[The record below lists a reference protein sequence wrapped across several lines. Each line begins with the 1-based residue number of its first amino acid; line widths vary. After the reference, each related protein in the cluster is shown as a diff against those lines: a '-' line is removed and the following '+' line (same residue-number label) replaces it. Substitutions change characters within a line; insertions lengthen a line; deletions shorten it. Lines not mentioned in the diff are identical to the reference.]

1 VWYRYSKNN
10 LRKIIAQKL
19 DDILRMREL
28 NKAVPQGLGEAKK
41 RYIEQAIALDPGIN
55 KEELEELWGNY
66 VSELRQYPSFSDAQ
80 YEDFDTWRSKNSPE
94 QIEQIVLEKDP
105 KFIVSLQKKF
115 EEHPEETDFETYKA
129 RKLEE
134 KARDIYNSQ
143 KDLSVMS
150 SQFGMSGESANPL
163 SAYNEAKKQFAEMVA
178 EEYKAMI
185 PETTPSG
192 SQTVTLFIGYPGAGK
207 SRYIEPGGGDNDNP
221 VRMTNYGILVDP
233 DEYQRDL
240 VGYQGG
246 AGSQNTLI
254 YAVSVV
260 KPKIQE
266 EALRKGN
273 DVVVPMVG
281 GSPDLILNEAVR
293 NLIEGY
299 NVKVVIVPTDLATS
313 HQRSLGRAG
322 EEGNRL
328 IMPTV
333 GGGNPAEAFELT
345 EQIVRNGSPDFT
357 DLFSKKLFTKLGY
370 TPAQI
375 KKLPDEEKRAMR
387 DRYAQMM
394 SFEVAK

>member
-1 VWYRYSKNN
+1 
-10 LRKIIAQKL
+10 
-19 DDILRMREL
+19 MREL

-150 SQFGMSGESANPL
+150 SQFGMAGESTNPL

-185 PETTPSG
+185 PESTPSG
-192 SQTVTLFIGYPGAGK
+192 SQTVTLFIGFT
-207 SRYIEPGGGDNDNP
+207 GGW
-221 VRMTNYGILVDP
+221 
-233 DEYQRDL
+233 Q
-240 VGYQGG
+240 
-246 AGSQNTLI
+246 
-254 YAVSVV
+254 V
-260 KPKIQE
+260 KI
-266 EALRKGN
+266 
-273 DVVVPMVG
+273 
-281 GSPDLILNEAVR
+281 
-293 NLIEGY
+293 
-299 NVKVVIVPTDLATS
+299 
-313 HQRSLGRAG
+313 H
-322 EEGNRL
+322 
-328 IMPTV
+328 
-333 GGGNPAEAFELT
+333 
-345 EQIVRNGSPDFT
+345 
-357 DLFSKKLFTKLGY
+357 
-370 TPAQI
+370 
-375 KKLPDEEKRAMR
+375 
-387 DRYAQMM
+387 
-394 SFEVAK
+394 